1 MKQKIKSIFTSA
13 TQKEIRSSQIIEN
26 GFCNENYNINDAFVL
41 RIPKD
46 NADETLNYKHE
57 NIVYKT
63 IEPLKISEK
72 VVYFDEN
79 TGIKISK
86 FVHNARQYKTTPTNE
101 QITYLAKTLKKL
113 HSSKLKVPFGYQMF
127 YRLSIYKKSLFE
139 DEYIDTKIEKQI
151 IKDVQKIFA
160 KDEMVLCH
168 NDLVQNNLLFK
179 FNGLTLIDWEYAGM
193 NNFYFDLASFI
204 SENNLND
211 EQKEFFLSKYFGAK
225 LNALKR
231 KKVNIFINFLDLLFY
246 YWGLYYYRKRGDI
259 IYKKI
264 ALEKLE
270 HIKVNFPN

>member
-179 FNGLTLIDWEYAGM
+179 FNGLTLIDWEYSGM

-225 LNALKR
+225 LNDLKR

-270 HIKVNFPN
+270 HIKVNFIN

>member
-63 IEPLKISEK
+63 IVPLKISEK

-179 FNGLTLIDWEYAGM
+179 FNGLTLIDWEYSGM

-225 LNALKR
+225 LNDLKR

>member
-72 VVYFDEN
+72 VIYFDEN

-179 FNGLTLIDWEYAGM
+179 FNGLTLIDWEYSGM

-225 LNALKR
+225 LNDLKR

>member
-179 FNGLTLIDWEYAGM
+179 FNGLTLIDWEYSGM

-225 LNALKR
+225 LNDLKR

>member
-179 FNGLTLIDWEYAGM
+179 FNGLTLIDWEYSGM

-225 LNALKR
+225 LNDLKR

-270 HIKVNFPN
+270 HIKINFPN

>member
-63 IEPLKISEK
+63 IVPLKISEK

-179 FNGLTLIDWEYAGM
+179 FNGLTLIDREYSGM

-225 LNALKR
+225 LNDLKR

>member
-86 FVHNARQYKTTPTNE
+86 FVHTARQYKTTPTNE

-179 FNGLTLIDWEYAGM
+179 FNGLTLIDREYSGM

-225 LNALKR
+225 LNDLKR

>member
-113 HSSKLKVPFGYQMF
+113 HSSNLKVPFGYQMF

-179 FNGLTLIDWEYAGM
+179 FNGLTLIDWEYSGM

-225 LNALKR
+225 LNDLKR

-270 HIKVNFPN
+270 HIKVNFRN

>member
-72 VVYFDEN
+72 VIYFDEN

-179 FNGLTLIDWEYAGM
+179 FNGLTLIDREYSGM

-225 LNALKR
+225 LNDLKR
-231 KKVNIFINFLDLLFY
+231 KKVNIFINFLDILFY

>member
-46 NADETLNYKHE
+46 NADETLNYRHE

-179 FNGLTLIDWEYAGM
+179 FNGLTLIDWEYSGM

-225 LNALKR
+225 LNDLKR

-264 ALEKLE
+264 SLEKLE

>member
-41 RIPKD
+41 RIPKN

-179 FNGLTLIDWEYAGM
+179 FNGLTLIDWEYSGM

-225 LNALKR
+225 LNDLKR

-264 ALEKLE
+264 SLEKLE

>member
-13 TQKEIRSSQIIEN
+13 TNKEIRSSQIIEN

-72 VVYFDEN
+72 VVYFDED
-79 TGIKISK
+79 TGVKISK
-86 FVHNARQYKTTPTNE
+86 FVHNARQYKTTPSNE

-127 YRLSIYKKSLFE
+127 YRLSVYKKNLFE
-139 DEYIDTKIEKQI
+139 EEYIDTKIEKQI
-151 IKDVQKIFA
+151 VKEVQKIFG

-179 FNGLTLIDWEYAGM
+179 FNGLTLIDREYAGM

-211 EQKEFFLSKYFGAK
+211 NQKEFFLAKYFGAR
-225 LNALKR
+225 LNDLKR

-270 HIKVNFPN
+270 HIKTNFLN

>member
-139 DEYIDTKIEKQI
+139 EK
-151 IKDVQKIFA
+151 
-160 KDEMVLCH
+160 
-168 NDLVQNNLLFK
+168 NL
-179 FNGLTLIDWEYAGM
+179 
-193 NNFYFDLASFI
+193 
-204 SENNLND
+204 
-211 EQKEFFLSKYFGAK
+211 
-225 LNALKR
+225 
-231 KKVNIFINFLDLLFY
+231 
-246 YWGLYYYRKRGDI
+246 
-259 IYKKI
+259 
-264 ALEKLE
+264 
-270 HIKVNFPN
+270 

>member
-179 FNGLTLIDWEYAGM
+179 FNGLTLIDWEYSGM

-225 LNALKR
+225 LNDLKR

-264 ALEKLE
+264 AIEKLE

>member
-86 FVHNARQYKTTPTNE
+86 FVHNARQYKTAPTNE

-179 FNGLTLIDWEYAGM
+179 FNGLTLIDREYSGM

-225 LNALKR
+225 LNDLKR

>member
-127 YRLSIYKKSLFE
+127 YRLSVYKKSLFE

-179 FNGLTLIDWEYAGM
+179 FNGLTLIDWEYSGM

-225 LNALKR
+225 LNDLKR

-270 HIKVNFPN
+270 HIKVNFQN

>member
-127 YRLSIYKKSLFE
+127 YRLSVYKKSLFE

-179 FNGLTLIDWEYAGM
+179 FNGLTLIDWEYSGM

-225 LNALKR
+225 LNDLKR

-270 HIKVNFPN
+270 HIKVNFRN

>member
-179 FNGLTLIDWEYAGM
+179 FNGLTLIDREYSGM

-225 LNALKR
+225 LNDLKR
-231 KKVNIFINFLDLLFY
+231 KKVNIFINFLDILFY

>member
-179 FNGLTLIDWEYAGM
+179 FNGLTLIDWEYSGM

-211 EQKEFFLSKYFGAK
+211 NQKEFFLSKYFGAK
-225 LNALKR
+225 LNDLKR

>member
-160 KDEMVLCH
+160 KDELVLCH

-179 FNGLTLIDWEYAGM
+179 FNGLTLIDREYSGM

-225 LNALKR
+225 LNDLKR

>member
-41 RIPKD
+41 RIPKN

-179 FNGLTLIDWEYAGM
+179 FNGLTLIDWEYSGM

-204 SENNLND
+204 SENSLND

-225 LNALKR
+225 LNDLKR
-231 KKVNIFINFLDLLFY
+231 KKVNVFINFLDLLFY

-270 HIKVNFPN
+270 HIKVNFQN

>member
-225 LNALKR
+225 LNDLKR

-264 ALEKLE
+264 AIEKLE

>member
-179 FNGLTLIDWEYAGM
+179 FNGLTLIDWEYSGM

-225 LNALKR
+225 LNDLKR

-264 ALEKLE
+264 SLEKLE

>member
-113 HSSKLKVPFGYQMF
+113 HSSNLKVPFGYQMF

-151 IKDVQKIFA
+151 IKNVQKIFA

-179 FNGLTLIDWEYAGM
+179 FNGLTLIDWEYSGM

-225 LNALKR
+225 LNDLKR

>member
-179 FNGLTLIDWEYAGM
+179 FNGLTLIDREYSGM

-225 LNALKR
+225 LNDLKR

-270 HIKVNFPN
+270 HIKVNFLN

>member
-113 HSSKLKVPFGYQMF
+113 HSSNLKVPFGYQMF

-179 FNGLTLIDWEYAGM
+179 FNGLTLIDWEYSGM

-225 LNALKR
+225 LNDLKR

>member
-179 FNGLTLIDWEYAGM
+179 FNGLTLIDWEYSGM

-204 SENNLND
+204 SENNLNN

-225 LNALKR
+225 LNDLKR

-270 HIKVNFPN
+270 HIKVNFRN

>member
-179 FNGLTLIDWEYAGM
+179 FNGLTLIDWEYSGM

-225 LNALKR
+225 LNDLKR

-270 HIKVNFPN
+270 RIKVNFPN

>member
-113 HSSKLKVPFGYQMF
+113 HSSNLKVSFGYQMF

-151 IKDVQKIFA
+151 IKNVQKIFA

-179 FNGLTLIDWEYAGM
+179 FNGLTLIDWEYSGM

-225 LNALKR
+225 LNDLKR

>member
-72 VVYFDEN
+72 VIYFDEN

-179 FNGLTLIDWEYAGM
+179 FNGLTLIDREYSGM

-225 LNALKR
+225 LNDLKR

>member
-179 FNGLTLIDWEYAGM
+179 FNGLTLIDWEYSGM

-225 LNALKR
+225 LNDLKR

-270 HIKVNFPN
+270 HIKVNFRN

>member
-63 IEPLKISEK
+63 IEPLKKSKK

-179 FNGLTLIDWEYAGM
+179 FNGLTLIDWEYSGM

-225 LNALKR
+225 LNDLKR

-270 HIKVNFPN
+270 HIKVNFRN

>member
-179 FNGLTLIDWEYAGM
+179 FNGLTLIDREYSGM

-225 LNALKR
+225 LNDLKR

-246 YWGLYYYRKRGDI
+246 YWALYYYRKRGDI

>member
-139 DEYIDTKIEKQI
+139 DEYIDIKIEKQI

-179 FNGLTLIDWEYAGM
+179 FNGLTLIDWEYSGM

-225 LNALKR
+225 LNDLKR

>member
-151 IKDVQKIFA
+151 IKDFQKIFA

-179 FNGLTLIDWEYAGM
+179 FNGLTLIDWEYSGM

-225 LNALKR
+225 LNDLKR

>member
-179 FNGLTLIDWEYAGM
+179 FNGLTLIDREYSGM

-211 EQKEFFLSKYFGAK
+211 EQKEFFLSKYFGEK
-225 LNALKR
+225 LNDLKR

>member
-179 FNGLTLIDWEYAGM
+179 FNGLTLIDREYSGM

-225 LNALKR
+225 LNDLKR

>member
-1 MKQKIKSIFTSA
+1 
-13 TQKEIRSSQIIEN
+13 
-26 GFCNENYNINDAFVL
+26 
-41 RIPKD
+41 
-46 NADETLNYKHE
+46 
-57 NIVYKT
+57 
-63 IEPLKISEK
+63 
-72 VVYFDEN
+72 
-79 TGIKISK
+79 
-86 FVHNARQYKTTPTNE
+86 
-101 QITYLAKTLKKL
+101 
-113 HSSKLKVPFGYQMF
+113 MF
-127 YRLSIYKKSLFE
+127 YRLSIYKKNLFE

-179 FNGLTLIDWEYAGM
+179 FNGLTLIDREYSGM

-225 LNALKR
+225 LNDLKR